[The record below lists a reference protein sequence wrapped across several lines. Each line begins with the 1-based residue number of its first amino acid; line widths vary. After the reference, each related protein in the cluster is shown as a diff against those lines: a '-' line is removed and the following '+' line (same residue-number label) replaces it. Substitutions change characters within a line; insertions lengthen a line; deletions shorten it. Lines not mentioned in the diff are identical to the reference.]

1 MIMGTR
7 FRLCV
12 LMIGVIV
19 QCASVAAE
27 KSVEPACPLPKG
39 ADGQSFFQRCE
50 AKGLASGK
58 DLNLLYCLKKF
69 NEKRD
74 VIGLKLY
81 RWEVEGCAGRGISKR
96 CGPQTCQRLQ
106 SYEPK
111 IR

>member
-1 MIMGTR
+1 MNRNSKRG
-7 FRLCV
+7 LCV
-12 LMIGVIV
+12 LVMWMAV
-19 QCASVAAE
+19 QCAALGAE
-27 KSVEPACPLPKG
+27 KSVEPVCPLPKG

-58 DLNLLYCLKKF
+58 DLNLLYCLKRF
-69 NEKRD
+69 NERKD

-81 RWEVEGCAGRGISKR
+81 RWEVEGCAGRSISKR
-96 CGPQTCQRLQ
+96 CGVQTCQRLQ